1 MQRDCLSLFVSCVF
15 IFYGFAG
22 AFGADRYII
31 NNGGP
36 ISISLDGF
44 EAAVL
49 NKPTDNPYIYIGR
62 LSGRCTRV
70 SGFRNWSCENP
81 NANAIGLQDM
91 ILRTSLGGIEI
102 SREKVYLLDSEIA
115 ILAMSKLSGGVVKGN
130 SEYKED
136 DFDKWLQRVTFPSAK
151 FLESL
156 RVRSGDEDFRS
167 SETYVPS
174 TFNKAKEY
182 ESYDQYDSF
191 PDICQSGLTYIK
203 VLTPKISD
211 LLYGDIGYTA
221 SIGVSPTKEPIVGE
235 FGSLNGYDNRL
246 VADPAGRE
254 LNMAILRS
262 IGLPLNIISDVLEYY
277 DSDAIKD
284 GRRVNQ
290 IKNYNSTTI
299 FTLDTSDEGGDTFDF
314 RGLSGHGNIVNEI
327 IKSIDKNANIIPINV
342 CRNRQ
347 GNCDE
352 RLIIDALCQAIL
364 YSAKYSDPLKPLY
377 TKVIVNMSISS
388 NSANK
393 NLRDLINFARRKG
406 IIFVVANGN
415 LDACAN
421 YTTDTICH
429 QYPSDWSKEEYNSS
443 YAPMITVG
451 AIDYLKGNSM
461 SGLLLDFDR
470 KNTEN
475 TVKVAD
481 IYAPGEYYQ
490 ELAGYSRTQYV
501 RRFGTSFAAP
511 YVTGILS
518 LWLKTF
524 SGPDFLPCEIGK
536 ITNSD
541 GIISLHFPDGNL
553 SGNNDGAEYG
563 AGKYEYDCIR

>member
-1 MQRDCLSLFVSCVF
+1 MRRVCLSILASCVLLVCD
-15 IFYGFAG
+15 FAG
-22 AFGADRYII
+22 AFGIDRYII

-44 EAAVL
+44 ESVVL
-49 NKPTDNPYIYIGR
+49 NKPADNPYIYIGR
-62 LSGRCTRV
+62 LSGKCTRV

-81 NANAIGLQDM
+81 NANAVGLQDVV
-91 ILRTSLGGIEI
+91 LKTSLGGIEI
-102 SREKVYLLDSEIA
+102 SREKVYLLDGEVA
-115 ILAMSKLSGGVVKGN
+115 VLAMSKLGAGIVKGGY
-130 SEYKED
+130 EYKEGN
-136 DFDKWLQRVTFPSAK
+136 FNEWLQKITFPSDK
-151 FLESL
+151 FLENL
-156 RVRSGDEDFRS
+156 RLRSGDEDFRS

-182 ESYDQYDSF
+182 EKYDRYDNF

-203 VLTPKISD
+203 VPTPKISD
-211 LLYGDIGYTA
+211 LLYGDMGHTA

-235 FGSLNGYDNRL
+235 FGSLNSYDNRL

-254 LNMAILRS
+254 LNAAVLRS

-277 DSDAIKD
+277 GSDAIKD
-284 GRRVNQ
+284 GRRLDQ
-290 IKNYNSTTI
+290 IKNYSSTTI
-299 FTLDTSDEGGDTFDF
+299 FTLDTSDENGDTFAF
-314 RGLSGHGNIVNEI
+314 RGLIGHGSIVNQI
-327 IKSIDKNANIIPINV
+327 IRSIDKDANIVPINV
-342 CRNRQ
+342 CRDGR

-352 RLIIDALCQAIL
+352 RLIIDGLCQAIL
-364 YSAKYSDPLKPLY
+364 YNAKYSDPSKSPY

-388 NSANK
+388 SSANK

-406 IIFVVANGN
+406 VIFVVANGN

-443 YAPMITVG
+443 HAPMITVG

-461 SGLLLDFDR
+461 AGLLLDFDR

-475 TVKVAD
+475 TIKVAD

-524 SGPDFLPCEIGK
+524 NGPDFLPCEIGK
-536 ITNSD
+536 ITNSE
-541 GIISLHFPDGNL
+541 GVISLSFPSGNL

-563 AGKYEYDCIR
+563 AGKYEYECIR